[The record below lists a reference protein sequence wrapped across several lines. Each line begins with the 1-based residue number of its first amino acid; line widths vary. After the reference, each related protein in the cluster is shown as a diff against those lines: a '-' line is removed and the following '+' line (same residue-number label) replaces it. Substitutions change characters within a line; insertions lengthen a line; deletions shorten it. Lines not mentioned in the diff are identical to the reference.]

1 MHCGYSLCEAAFY
14 LGFCLF
20 LDVDLWIFIYF
31 FIFFFTDFLRFSLL
45 LIAPFARLL
54 SRVWRVVCC
63 AALHLRDVVL
73 VIGVVYLTFPPI
85 PRPLSRFWRVVCCA
99 ALQT

>member
-31 FIFFFTDFLRFSLL
+31 FFYFFFTDFSCDL
-45 LIAPFARLL
+45 
-54 SRVWRVVCC
+54 VCC
-63 AALHLRDVVL
+63 LLLHLRDSFLAFGGLFVVQRSKRESI
-73 VIGVVYLTFPPI
+73 V
-85 PRPLSRFWRVVCCA
+85 SRLE
-99 ALQT
+99 ALILLNSPFMRGCSRNWSC